1 MKTINNQKYVWRK
14 TIRTVTVVK
23 FSVHLVSTVH
33 MEAIKPEL
41 DQFDC
46 SHLKQQEHLF
56 SISNK
61 FAHPKWLNAGARVFV
76 AVPKSYFNEPISMV
90 SYPFQSHS

>member
-14 TIRTVTVVK
+14 TIRTVTVVT
-23 FSVHLVSTVH
+23 FSVHLVSIVH

-41 DQFDC
+41 YQFDC
-46 SHLKQQEHLF
+46 SHLKQQEQIC

-61 FAHPKWLNAGARVFV
+61 FEHPKWLNDGDANV
-76 AVPKSYFNEPISMV
+76 AVPKSYFNEPISM
-90 SYPFQSHS
+90 